1 VNSSSPWVSCR
12 RVYSPSVRVPSLK
25 PSGPAPQACR
35 QGADSAPASW
45 RAICPGRGH
54 QLSRLDNRIL
64 WRASP
69 EMSELPGKCPL
80 CWTSC
85 RRVSQPAHCR
95 SQPTSSTSRSAIS
108 SRPSSSASSSP
119 SRSSGAGQP
128 AARNSCTQ
136 RVLRALFSKVDT
148 LAVPMTPFL
157 PARLDGDLAD
167 LQVLDLAVVGGAL
180 LQGLPEDR
188 RLLVTPT
195 TCLFAT
201 RSARLPV
208 FSRSRLMSSSQIETP
223 AADSSAS
230 AVLVSVPHLVL
241 L

>member
-1 VNSSSPWVSCR
+1 
-12 RVYSPSVRVPSLK
+12 
-25 PSGPAPQACR
+25 
-35 QGADSAPASW
+35 
-45 RAICPGRGH
+45 
-54 QLSRLDNRIL
+54 
-64 WRASP
+64 
-69 EMSELPGKCPL
+69 
-80 CWTSC
+80 
-85 RRVSQPAHCR
+85 
-95 SQPTSSTSRSAIS
+95 
-108 SRPSSSASSSP
+108 
-119 SRSSGAGQP
+119 
-128 AARNSCTQ
+128 
-136 RVLRALFSKVDT
+136 VDT